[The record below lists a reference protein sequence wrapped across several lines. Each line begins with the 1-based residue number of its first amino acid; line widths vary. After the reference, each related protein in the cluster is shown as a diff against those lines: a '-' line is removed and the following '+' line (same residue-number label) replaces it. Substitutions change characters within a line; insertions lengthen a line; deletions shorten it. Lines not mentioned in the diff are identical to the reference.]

1 MLNDHTLTKTAGGSG
16 DGTTMVTTK
25 AEDAGQVDGS
35 VEYPQDLLLGSD
47 SFAPS
52 SLYFSQV
59 DGDPGDEEEE
69 TGTFCHQTKCPTR
82 FSSTPLCDQQPGGV
96 WEKTHSSGA
105 GNHILHKL
113 AFFQT

>member
-1 MLNDHTLTKTAGGSG
+1 MGHLKSVNDHTLTKTAGGSG

-47 SFAPS
+47 NFAPS

-69 TGTFCHQTKCPTR
+69 TGTFCHQTKCCTR
-82 FSSTPLCDQQPGGV
+82 FSSNPSVTN
-96 WEKTHSSGA
+96 S
-105 GNHILHKL
+105 L
-113 AFFQT
+113 ARWGLGKNTLLWYRKSNKG